1 MCGYK
6 YQISWSVEPADR
18 PSLRRHS
25 PALQQRER
33 PVQLR
38 VLPAGQVL
46 AGGGEQDIRCDTAA
60 NERRAVQQAVA
71 YGAYAGAAAARHPQ
85 KQGRAGRA
93 AGGFPDNGGT
103 MVGSEKGQRILRS
116 GDRTAGSE
124 QHARAVIQRS
134 VAGGA
139 VGIHVFLPASAMQH
153 IDTPLRRLRS
163 VQTRQLVPGHPHKLA
178 AGGDIDSPAQLGAL
192 AAAVKLPGDEQLR
205 HLPPIPGHAADV
217 VPQVEHDAVRPRPA
231 DGPGD
236 LHGSIRKRKDG
247 RWEGRYTAGHD
258 PETGKAIYK
267 NVLGKTQAEVK
278 EKLKQAIEETQALDI
293 TKAGKYTVGEW
304 MEMWFQDYA
313 KIKVRPS
320 SHQTYQGYIHNHIRP
335 NIGDIP
341 LEKLTSLDLQ
351 KFYKKLLTEGRV
363 DRVEAKGQPKG
374 LSAKTVRNIHQIL
387 SSALKL
393 AQEQR
398 LILTN
403 PAEGCALPRV
413 EHQEMKTLTT
423 VQLASFFREVRDS
436 GVFELYYLELATGL
450 RRGELLGLKWED
462 VDLERGD
469 LRVRRQV
476 SRINGEVV
484 EAPLKTK
491 NAYRTL
497 PLAEDTVSVLKE
509 QRRKVGSSPWVFP
522 SPNGGPISP
531 DSVLH
536 MLHRVLKRAG
546 LPKVRFHDLRHTF
559 ATLALQN
566 GVDVKT
572 VSGMLGH
579 FSAGFTLDTYA
590 HITSVAQRQAAQ
602 TMGNVLAGTIE
613 G

>member
-1 MCGYK
+1 MRMAK
-6 YQISWSVEPADR
+6 KRAN
-18 PSLRRHS
+18 
-25 PALQQRER
+25 
-33 PVQLR
+33 
-38 VLPAGQVL
+38 
-46 AGGGEQDIRCDTAA
+46 GE
-60 NERRAVQQAVA
+60 
-71 YGAYAGAAAARHPQ
+71 
-85 KQGRAGRA
+85 
-93 AGGFPDNGGT
+93 
-103 MVGSEKGQRILRS
+103 
-116 GDRTAGSE
+116 
-124 QHARAVIQRS
+124 
-134 VAGGA
+134 
-139 VGIHVFLPASAMQH
+139 
-153 IDTPLRRLRS
+153 
-163 VQTRQLVPGHPHKLA
+163 
-178 AGGDIDSPAQLGAL
+178 
-192 AAAVKLPGDEQLR
+192 
-205 HLPPIPGHAADV
+205 
-217 VPQVEHDAVRPRPA
+217 
-231 DGPGD
+231 
-236 LHGSIRKRKDG
+236 GSIRKRKDG

-267 NVLGKTQAEVK
+267 NVLGRSQAEVK
-278 EKLKQAIEETQALDI
+278 EKLKQAIEETQALDV

-304 MEMWFQDYA
+304 MEVWFQDYA

-351 KFYKKLLTEGRV
+351 KFYKKLLVQGRV

-423 VQLASFFREVRDS
+423 VQLASFFREARES

-497 PLAEDTVSVLKE
+497 PLAEDTVSVLRE
-509 QRRKVGSSPWVFP
+509 QRKKVGNSPWVFP
-522 SPNGGPISP
+522 SPDGGPISP

-590 HITSVAQRQAAQ
+590 HITSAAQRQAAK
-602 TMGNVLAGTIE
+602 TMENVLSGSISP
-613 G
+613 